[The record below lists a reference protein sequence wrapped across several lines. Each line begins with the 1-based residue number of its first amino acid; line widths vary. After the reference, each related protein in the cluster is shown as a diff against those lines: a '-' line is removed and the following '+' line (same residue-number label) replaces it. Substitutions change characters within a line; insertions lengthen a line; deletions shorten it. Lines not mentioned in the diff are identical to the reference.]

1 MVWKN
6 KKKSVCGPQS
16 KCKHQIAAV
25 EPDLPRALVDIT
37 RSDSLLHLAPSG
49 GVSKDRMLAGW
60 HSNMDYAVPMWEPQ
74 PAGCL
79 PPARWPSRVAGA
91 LTTQLYVIRPHREP
105 ADGTKGII
113 EEEKTRGEMPAESPS
128 PPLSRTENTAL
139 PLCSELLSPGP
150 QPFWRE
156 GKSSCF
162 LSPSLTTW
170 HSSEKASAAV
180 F

>member
-1 MVWKN
+1 
-6 KKKSVCGPQS
+6 
-16 KCKHQIAAV
+16 
-25 EPDLPRALVDIT
+25 
-37 RSDSLLHLAPSG
+37 
-49 GVSKDRMLAGW
+49 
-60 HSNMDYAVPMWEPQ
+60 MDYAVPRGGGAVREPQ

-79 PPARWPSRVAGA
+79 PPARRPSRVSGA

-105 ADGTKGII
+105 ANGTKGII

-170 HSSEKASAAV
+170 HSFEKASAAV